1 MPAPLDPECLFRA
14 LRDHDVDYVLI
25 GGLAAVL
32 HGSPAMTN
40 DADIVPARDG
50 RNLER
55 LAGALR
61 ALRARL
67 RVSDTPDGVEFDP
80 HPALLQSM
88 ATLNLTTRCG
98 DLDLTFSPAALDDFD
113 ALSTARRDLRDLGH
127 ADKGGRSQRHH
138 PIEGGRRQTEGS
150 RHAADLPHARGGDRS
165 SRLSRLSATPRCRKP
180 PRAPGTANGQP
191 RCREG

>member
-14 LRDHDVDYVLI
+14 LRDHEVDYVLI

-88 ATLNLTTRCG
+88 ATLILTTRCG

-113 ALSTARRDLRDLGH
+113 ALSTRAEIFEVSDIRIKVAALSDVIRSKEAAGRPKDHATLPILRALAEEIARRDS
-127 ADKGGRSQRHH
+127 RS
-138 PIEGGRRQTEGS
+138 
-150 RHAADLPHARGGDRS
+150 
-165 SRLSRLSATPRCRKP
+165 
-180 PRAPGTANGQP
+180 
-191 RCREG
+191 

>member
-14 LRDHDVDYVLI
+14 LRDHEVDYVLI

-98 DLDLTFSPAALDDFD
+98 DLDLTFDEKALIQVAIACEQTLLVLKERDGRFKHDRQPKLDNVQLRITPDGTTFPD
-113 ALSTARRDLRDLGH
+113 EREFCRAVDGSLRRLL
-127 ADKGGRSQRHH
+127 AEPEQVSSEQR
-138 PIEGGRRQTEGS
+138 
-150 RHAADLPHARGGDRS
+150 
-165 SRLSRLSATPRCRKP
+165 
-180 PRAPGTANGQP
+180 
-191 RCREG
+191 